1 MPRVVGVDIPENKKI
16 AYSLRYIYGIGP
28 VNSLKILSLAKV
40 DPEKRAKEL
49 NEQEISSIRAAI
61 EKMGIMVEGELKR
74 MVVQNIKRLKDIQ
87 SYRGTRHQKNL
98 PVRGQNTQKN
108 ARTKRGKRVAVGG
121 ANPSAAMKK

>member
-1 MPRVVGVDIPENKKI
+1 MARILGVDIPDNKKI
-16 AYSLRYIYGIGP
+16 AFSLRYIYGIGP
-28 VNSLKILSLAKV
+28 TNALKILKSAKV

-49 NEQEISSIRAAI
+49 NEQETTSIRAAI
-61 EKMGIMVEGELKR
+61 EKLGIMVEGELKR

-87 SYRGTRHQKNL
+87 SYRGSRHQKNL

-121 ANPSAAMKK
+121 ANPNAAMKK

>member
-1 MPRVVGVDIPENKKI
+1 MPRVLGVDIPDNKKV

-28 VNSLKILSLAKV
+28 TNSVKILKSAKI
-40 DPEKRAKEL
+40 DLEKRAKDL
-49 NEQEISSIRAAI
+49 SDQEIALIRAVI

-87 SYRGTRHQKNL
+87 SYKGTRHQKNL

-121 ANPSAAMKK
+121 ANPNAALKK